1 MFVVF
6 NAHYDSIMY
15 GPFNDWDMAVKF
27 ADNNLIA
34 GIDTEIRLLIDPRFA
49 NVFTSTDLT

>member
-1 MFVVF
+1 
-6 NAHYDSIMY
+6 MY
-15 GPFNDWDMAVKF
+15 GPFEDWEVAVKF

-49 NVFTSTDLT
+49 NVYISTDLT